1 MAGGGGRGSIAWNR
15 GEQNMSKSFSA
26 ENLEL
31 VSFLFLMLGNEEKA
45 DCMCVA
51 PFPPTYVW
59 AVGFLPLS
67 ASC

>member
-1 MAGGGGRGSIAWNR
+1 MAGGKGGGSVAWNQ
-15 GEQNMSKSFSA
+15 GGQNMSKSFSA

-51 PFPPTYVW
+51 PYFPRYELW
-59 AVGFLPLS
+59 AFSL
-67 ASC
+67 